1 VSAIRQAIG
10 RYCMCPAQ
18 RKSQTFFDVKVTTF
32 LVNLSEKEKGDMDDY
47 RS

>member
-1 VSAIRQAIG
+1 MQQAIVKC
-10 RYCMCPAQ
+10 CMCPAQ